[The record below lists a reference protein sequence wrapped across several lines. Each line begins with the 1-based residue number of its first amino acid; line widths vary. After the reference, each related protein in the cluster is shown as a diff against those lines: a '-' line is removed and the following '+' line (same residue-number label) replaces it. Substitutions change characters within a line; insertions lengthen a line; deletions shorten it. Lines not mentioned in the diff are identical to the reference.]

1 MEAAVAVLIFV
12 AICFINVML
21 GVAMDRWFVFDK
33 LDEVLTEA
41 SEALS
46 DTPEDKLY
54 ERLTFYKGYVYA
66 IKLIS
71 VRLGLKYSE
80 TDDEKEAPNDT

>member
-1 MEAAVAVLIFV
+1 MEVVIAVLIFV
-12 AICFINVML
+12 VICFLSFML
-21 GVAMDRWFVFDK
+21 GVAMDRWYAFDK

-46 DTPEDKLY
+46 DVPEDKLG

-66 IKLIS
+66 IKLTSI
-71 VRLGLKYSE
+71 RLGLKYSE
-80 TDDEKEAPNDT
+80 SDAKKEITNDT